1 MYTLH
6 LVEEIDILGKECYAR
21 EKGYDKTTIERVIKY
36 LRDNRRYMFDFNDN
50 STISPRSAIKLADT
64 MVNFPNEWEEMAD
77 MQFIK

>member
-1 MYTLH
+1 
-6 LVEEIDILGKECYAR
+6 
-21 EKGYDKTTIERVIKY
+21 
-36 LRDNRRYMFDFNDN
+36 MFDFNDN